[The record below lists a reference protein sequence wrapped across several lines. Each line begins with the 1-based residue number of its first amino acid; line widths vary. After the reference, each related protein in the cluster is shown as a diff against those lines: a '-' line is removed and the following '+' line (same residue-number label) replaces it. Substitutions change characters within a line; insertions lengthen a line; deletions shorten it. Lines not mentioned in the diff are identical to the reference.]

1 MQVALREKMKGG
13 ERESGEGSK
22 AVTREAKEKQSGEVG
37 RAWNADVVW
46 LYSRIHHI
54 NQVTAEILEH
64 ITVMKCQL
72 KSL

>member
-1 MQVALREKMKGG
+1 MQVALGEKTKGG
-13 ERESGEGSK
+13 ERESGESSK
-22 AVTREAKEKQSGEVG
+22 VVIREAKEKQSGEEG

-64 ITVMKCQL
+64 ITVMKCH
-72 KSL
+72 